1 MNPHLR
7 TRLFETL
14 YRHTLLYRFA
24 STVPFAGQWR
34 IWQRQVLPR
43 LQGHDI
49 LELGCGPGDLLADM
63 LDAGYACHAV
73 EQSPQM
79 VRAARA
85 TLRRRHAGSPDLII
99 QGLAQALPFAGC
111 SFDCVVST
119 FPAEYIADPAT
130 LAEVARVLRPGGRL
144 MVIEGANL
152 LPVGCLQPI
161 LLLFHLLVYGF
172 SSLPARERDPS
183 DALAGRQREQHVKSE
198 PVVQAISGLRLRLE
212 QAGLP
217 ARCELVRSRRWEVF
231 LTTGEKI

>member
-7 TRLFETL
+7 RLLFETL

-63 LDAGYACHAV
+63 LDAGYACQAI
-73 EQSPQM
+73 ERSPQM

-85 TLRRRHAGSPDLII
+85 TLRRRQAGSPELII
-99 QGLAQALPFAGC
+99 QGSAQALPFADGC
-111 SFDCVVST
+111 FDCVVST

-130 LAEVARVLRPGGRL
+130 IAEVARVLRPGGRL
-144 MVIEGANL
+144 IVIEGANL

-172 SSLPARERDPS
+172 SSLPGRRAVTSREPD
-183 DALAGRQREQHVKSE
+183 EEVNSE
-198 PVVQAISGLRLRLE
+198 PVQAFSGLRLPLE
-212 QAGLP
+212 QAGLQK
-217 ARCELVRSRRWEVF
+217 RCELVRSRRWELF
-231 LTTGEKI
+231 LSIGEKSEA